1 MHTPTEIGSMYSN
14 TKHYLYY

>member
-1 MHTPTEIGSMYSN
+1 MHTPTEIGSIYSN